1 MYFMNKLVKIAG
13 CPRKILLLFLIRVGF
28 LIPDELYLK
37 WIFRLIMR
45 KKLDLKF
52 PIAFNEKIQWLKL
65 HNRCPEYTLMVDKIE
80 VKKYVA
86 EKFGDEYIIPTLGIW
101 DNPEDIDFC
110 TLPDQF
116 VLKCNHNSGL
126 GMCICKDKSSLDFKK
141 VISELRRGLNQDYF
155 LYGRE
160 WPYKD
165 VPRKIL
171 AEKFMVN
178 ESGSDLIDYKFF
190 CFHGEPRLCQVVSD
204 RFTEEKIDF
213 YDMDWNRMDG
223 LIGLVVRDD
232 IIQNSKTDI
241 PYPSSFNDMKR
252 IAKKLAKNI
261 PFSRIDFYEINNK
274 PYFGEITFFPA
285 SGFGEFR
292 PNKWNAKIGEW
303 LKLESSIV

>member
-1 MYFMNKLVKIAG
+1 MYFINKLVKIMG
-13 CPRKILLLFLIRVGF
+13 DPRRVLLILLNKAGF
-28 LIPDELYLK
+28 LVPDKLYLK
-37 WIFRLIMR
+37 WIFRLIMK
-45 KKLDLKF
+45 KKLDLNY

-65 HNRCPEYTLMVDKIE
+65 YNRCPEYTLMVDKIE
-80 VKKYVA
+80 VKRYVA
-86 EKFGDEYIIPTLGIW
+86 ERVGEEYIIPTLGIW
-101 DNPEDIDFC
+101 NSPEDIDFS

-126 GMCICKDKSSLDFKK
+126 GMCICKDKNNLDIKK
-141 VISELRRGLNQDYF
+141 VKSELRRGLNQNYF

-165 VPRKIL
+165 VPRRIL
-171 AEKFMVN
+171 AEKLMN
-178 ESGSDLIDYKFF
+178 ESDTALIDYKFF

-213 YDMDWNRMDG
+213 YDMDWDRVNG
-223 LIGLVVRDD
+223 LIGLVEKDD

-241 PYPSSFNDMKR
+241 PYPNSFNDMKR
-252 IAKKLAKNI
+252 IAKILAKNI
-261 PFSRIDFYEINNK
+261 PFSRIDFYEINKK

-292 PNKWNAKIGEW
+292 PDEWNVKIGEW
-303 LKLESSIV
+303 LKLEIN